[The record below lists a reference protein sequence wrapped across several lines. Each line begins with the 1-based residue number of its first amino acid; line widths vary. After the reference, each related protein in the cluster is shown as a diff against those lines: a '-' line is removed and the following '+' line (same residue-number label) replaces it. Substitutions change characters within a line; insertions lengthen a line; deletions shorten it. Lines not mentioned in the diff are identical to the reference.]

1 MSQGQ
6 VSARKKSVNV
16 KPTVRQQRDCD
27 CVRGQDDKALEAK
40 QWNDREDREIICMKF
55 FYKFIVLNVAYLV
68 FYHLIFARNY
78 GQQVIRCCCERIRL
92 SGLVPRLRG
101 F

>member
-55 FYKFIVLNVAYLV
+55 FYKFIVLIINFSSILS
-68 FYHLIFARNY
+68 FNFCKKLWGTSN
-78 GQQVIRCCCERIRL
+78 QVL
-92 SGLVPRLRG
+92 S
-101 F
+101 